1 MIYNKI
7 KCKSHN
13 VLSDMLVIQV
23 RLSNNKYT
31 EVRFNRWF
39 QTSTKAM
46 LENKEKFVKYYLMPY
61 MKLNLHTL
69 KKITIQL
76 ILTFANVSI
85 NNKQDHNYKCQ
96 MKHKHLLLMQTL
108 HPLSTILSSK

>member
-23 RLSNNKYT
+23 RLSNNKYR

-46 LENKEKFVKYYLMPY
+46 LENKEKFVKY
-61 MKLNLHTL
+61 
-69 KKITIQL
+69 
-76 ILTFANVSI
+76 
-85 NNKQDHNYKCQ
+85 
-96 MKHKHLLLMQTL
+96 
-108 HPLSTILSSK
+108 